1 MILDINCTHLQMQL
15 KSCPLLIFQ
24 GKKESGGCKVK
35 CGPLMI
41 HLCVLIAAFVQ
52 KKYISIAALIHVNDF
67 VHPTPTN
74 VDVIQKKTFV
84 LVNTLLTVLLFLKAA
99 TVLPFCTM

>member
-1 MILDINCTHLQMQL
+1 MWSTNDSSMRINR
-15 KSCPLLIFQ
+15 CPRS
-24 GKKESGGCKVK
+24 KKN
-35 CGPLMI
+35 
-41 HLCVLIAAFVQ
+41 
-52 KKYISIAALIHVNDF
+52 ISIAALIHVNDF